1 MSFLDVTLN
10 LNIGTHENYNKR
22 NKNSLYINIISNHP
36 PKITKNLSENIQ
48 RRISKLSN
56 STRILN
62 NSKDLYNNALFASGF
77 QQRIKFE
84 EGNRAMSRLFS
95 VQLVI
100 STVRYYRCINFI

>member
-48 RRISKLSN
+48 RRISKLSS

-62 NSKDLYNNALFASGF
+62 NSKDLYNNRPALSAGRF

-84 EGNRAMSRLFS
+84 QGQQHQTKTERG
-95 VQLVI
+95 
-100 STVRYYRCINFI
+100 T